1 MAEIVEKDAATRQ
14 VEILKSEET
23 SAPKHA
29 GDVKLVDESGHIRR
43 IPVASTDPNDPL
55 NFR

>member
-1 MAEIVEKDAATRQ
+1 MAEIVEKDAVTRE
-14 VEILKSEET
+14 VEVLKSEET

-29 GDVKLVDESGHIRR
+29 GDVKLVDERGHIRR